1 MILALLPRSTC
12 SEKGMS
18 APLSAP
24 DLGLCWE
31 IAAQC
36 QFQHPLVLKVPVQAV
51 RTEAG
56 AHRDST
62 HPQAV
67 AAAWLH
73 QLSTGHWRNQSCT
86 LGWGSKLWDS
96 PKAGPGS
103 QALEP
108 RPAVASLVHRLTTQG
123 LIQDPSPEH
132 MEVSPREWAGTGLR
146 VPWVPGMLL
155 SPHTKSRPGPGTQ
168 K

>member
-1 MILALLPRSTC
+1 
-12 SEKGMS
+12 MS
-18 APLSAP
+18 ASLSAP

-31 IAAQC
+31 IATQC

-56 AHRDST
+56 AHRDSA

-67 AAAWLH
+67 AAVPRG
-73 QLSTGHWRNQSCT
+73 QGHT
-86 LGWGSKLWDS
+86 K
-96 PKAGPGS
+96 
-103 QALEP
+103 ALESS
-108 RPAVASLVHRLTTQG
+108 PAVASLGHRLTIQG
-123 LIQDPSPEH
+123 LIQGPSPEH
-132 MEVSPREWAGTGLR
+132 MEVSPREWAGAGLGVC